1 MIGELQFI
9 LWNVYAKFYLVPLMI
24 LFLFFQMKISDRYR
38 NNVFNIRKIEWWY
51 TLTKNIYQHE
61 TAVQFISLL

>member
-38 NNVFNIRKIEWWY
+38 YNVFNMKNGVVIHFD
-51 TLTKNIYQHE
+51 KNIY
-61 TAVQFISLL
+61 